1 MIKMFNQDNYYN
13 DFNLIQQARQD
24 LIGELDAII
33 QYDNHIQ
40 STQNQVARQTWIDI
54 RDEELVHVGELL
66 AMITYLN
73 PSQKQLIE
81 KGVNEF
87 NDRLKI

>member
-1 MIKMFNQDNYYN
+1 MIKMFNQENYYN
-13 DFNLIQQARQD
+13 DFNLLQQARQD

-54 RDEELVHVGELL
+54 RNEELVHVGELL
-66 AMITYLN
+66 AMISYLN
-73 PSQKQLIE
+73 PSQKKLIE
-81 KGVNEF
+81 QGVNEF
-87 NDRLKI
+87 NDRLER